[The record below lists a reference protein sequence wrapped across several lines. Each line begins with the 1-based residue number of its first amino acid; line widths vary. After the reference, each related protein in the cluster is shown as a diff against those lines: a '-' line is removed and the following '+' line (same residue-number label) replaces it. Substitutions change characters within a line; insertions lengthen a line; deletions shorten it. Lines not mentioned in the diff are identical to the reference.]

1 MAEINVERKGASI
14 WPWILGLL
22 VLLLLGWAI
31 VELLD
36 SDEPEIAAVD
46 PVAAPVAASIVTPA
60 PAVPATPAAPGVTAM
75 PAAVST
81 YLTQC
86 TEEQGAPQG
95 EMGLQHQFT
104 VNCLQQ
110 LRAGLDALITQGQV
124 ANTNVSQRS
133 DQYTSTVQS
142 LQASNATNTNHA
154 NMTRDAAGIAV
165 QVMQAMQT
173 AWFAGNQ
180 QIQSAVNEVQQA
192 AQGIQTTVPML
203 QQRESVH
210 TFFRGAGDAL
220 LLMAENRT
228 AAAPA

>member
-14 WPWILGLL
+14 WPWIIGLL

-46 PVAAPVAASIVTPA
+46 PVAAPVVAPPVTPA
-60 PAVPATPAAPGVTAM
+60 PGAPGARVL

-86 TEEQGAPQG
+86 TEAQGSPQG

-110 LRAGLDALITQGQV
+110 LREGMNVLITQEQV
-124 ANTNVSQRS
+124 ANTNVSQRF
-133 DQYTSTVQS
+133 DQYTSTVQN
-142 LQASNATNTNHA
+142 LQASDPSNTNHA
-154 NMTRDAAGIAV
+154 NMTRDAARIAV
-165 QVMQAMQT
+165 EVMQAMQT

-180 QIQSAVNEVQQA
+180 QIQSAVNETQQA

-210 TFFRGAGDAL
+210 TFFREAGDAL
-220 LLMAENRT
+220 RLMAENPPI
-228 AAAPA
+228 AAPA